1 MRRANAIITSLI
13 MILFLIHMIWG
24 SLELA
29 GMTPGGNRLFSRLSY
44 LMVGLIVVH
53 MVISMKLTWDTLRS
67 QKAAGVSYRKANRHF
82 WVRRISGM
90 ALMLFIALHVM
101 VFRGRQTEEGYRL
114 VLFNGGR
121 LAVQLL
127 MVAAL
132 MVHLLTN
139 IRPLKIAL
147 GIEDDKGLRVDIL
160 LALAILLLL
169 AAAAFVVYY
178 LRWQMV

>member
-1 MRRANAIITSLI
+1 MRKANAIITSLI

-29 GMTPGGNRLFSRLSY
+29 GMTPGGNSLFTGLSY

-53 MVISMKLTWDTLRS
+53 MLISLKLTWDTLRAR
-67 QKAAGVSYRKANRHF
+67 KAAGVSYRKANRLF

-90 ALMLFIALHVM
+90 ALMIFIALHV
-101 VFRGRQTEEGYRL
+101 VAFRGRQTAEGYRL
-114 VLFNGGR
+114 QLFNGGR

-139 IRPLKIAL
+139 IGPLKIAL
-147 GIEDDKGLRVDIL
+147 GIEDHKGLRVDIL
-160 LALAILLLL
+160 LTLSILLLL
-169 AAAAFVVYY
+169 AAAAFVIYY